1 MKSRSGGKGIVL
13 VFIIILLILAVIG
26 GGAYIYL
33 ATDLFKTPEQLFK
46 KYMLSNIVELVQ
58 AEVKPFDEI
67 NTRSENELTEY
78 NLNLDVDMQKLE
90 MEEMKKLDIDFKLK
104 TDWPNKNE
112 ELEILVNKDESEFF
126 KGYMALT
133 NETFGIKVPDLHD
146 KYIAVENRD
155 FKKMAKTFGLSEEYI
170 EMVPDKIPTGL
181 SKEEE
186 EKITALAT
194 KYFNKAAEQFEET
207 AYIAEKDITIILN
220 QENLIT
226 DKYTLAISTKVLYT
240 ILTNTITELLDD
252 PDFLAIINGRIDQK
266 QLDELKGKY
275 KEFLDQKTVEDIEDQ
290 TIKISVYALDGKTV
304 KTEIKTDEEEAYFC
318 IANNETESV
327 ITAVAVMPKN
337 DYNDVGT
344 TSTTIIKN
352 SYVNNVG
359 ELTYETLISYNKDDI
374 KKMQEEYDAEY
385 ADYGS
390 IFERDYSEIYK
401 DQKTKYVIN
410 TRKSN
415 DNTYNGT
422 VKFEGTNFAEL
433 KDVLT
438 IGFKCQFGNASITT
452 LSADNAIVINDYT
465 MEDYQTLIGEIG
477 TNLASSVLSKPDSLI
492 GTIFTSLLGGN
503 SNTEEDFSYEDD
515 YNNYDD
521 YGNYEDLDFSDDSSN
536 DNYLYPTVTDNAEVI
551 REEIDNNIT
560 SALET
565 CLTNYKDEI
574 AYNNPDANVG
584 DFLNIDRVQEYA
596 GTNHAL
602 ELLDGTTIKCTT
614 NKDGIDYIYYALMN
628 IDETYTLREVEVLTE
643 EEYLNR

>member
-13 VFIIILLILAVIG
+13 VFIIILLILALIG

-90 MEEMKKLDIDFKLK
+90 MEEMKTLDIDFKLK

-155 FKKMAKTFGLSEEYI
+155 FKKMAKTFGLSDEYI

-266 QLDELKGKY
+266 QLDELKSKY

-410 TRKSN
+410 TRKTN

>member
-13 VFIIILLILAVIG
+13 VFIIILLILALIG

-170 EMVPDKIPTGL
+170 EMIPDKIPAGL

>member
-13 VFIIILLILAVIG
+13 VFIIILLILALIG

-90 MEEMKKLDIDFKLK
+90 MEEMKTLDIDFKLK

-155 FKKMAKTFGLSEEYI
+155 FKKMAKTFGLSDEYI

-186 EKITALAT
+186 KKITALAT

-266 QLDELKGKY
+266 QLDELKSKY

-410 TRKSN
+410 TRKTN

>member
-170 EMVPDKIPTGL
+170 EMIPDKIPAGL

>member
-170 EMVPDKIPTGL
+170 EMIPDKIPTGL

>member
-13 VFIIILLILAVIG
+13 VFIIILLILALIG

-104 TDWPNKNE
+104 TDWANKNE

-170 EMVPDKIPTGL
+170 EMIPDKIPAGL